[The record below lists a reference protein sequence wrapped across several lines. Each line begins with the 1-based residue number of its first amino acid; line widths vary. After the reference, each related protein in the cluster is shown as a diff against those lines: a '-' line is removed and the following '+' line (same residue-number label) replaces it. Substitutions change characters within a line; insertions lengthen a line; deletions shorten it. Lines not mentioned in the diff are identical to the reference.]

1 MDSFNVWKRLWGEP
15 AAGKAAAERRRK
27 AQYKADVQSC
37 IDACKKAAQERRI
50 ADTLNSAVDRLMA
63 ILDTPIPGAQVRFEV
78 AKPNRITME
87 ATAHPLPDVP
97 TQAEMDAAITWLIY
111 LTNHEHGPTV
121 RYGTV
126 EL

>member
-1 MDSFNVWKRLWGEP
+1 MDRYDLWRLLMAP
-15 AAGKAAAERRRK
+15 RRRRDERK
-27 AQYKADVQSC
+27 RRAAHEADIRGC
-37 IDACKKAAQERRI
+37 IDACKQAEREREHADRVARRI
-50 ADTLNSAVDRLMA
+50 LTFMSDELD
-63 ILDTPIPGAQVRFEV
+63 DTPE
-78 AKPNRITME
+78 PNRITME

-97 TQAEMDAAITWLIY
+97 TQAEMDAAITWMIY

>member
-1 MDSFNVWKRLWGEP
+1 MRRFDEWVGRRQARRVEKLGAEAALRKRAAAMRDQEMRRWVDDMVGRVMDHIS
-15 AAGKAAAERRRK
+15 AAERK
-27 AQYKADVQSC
+27 P
-37 IDACKKAAQERRI
+37 E
-50 ADTLNSAVDRLMA
+50 
-63 ILDTPIPGAQVRFEV
+63 PE
-78 AKPNRITME
+78 PNRITME

-97 TQAEMDAAITWLIY
+97 TQAEMDAAITWMIY